1 MFREQRLCRN
11 ILRHMLFVMAL
22 TISMVHI
29 INVAHAT
36 DQEPAV
42 EDTDTKDNPKE
53 PYSLGY
59 VGDLSTH
66 TAAYEDTLVNVSR
79 GYGLGFV
86 ELRAANPEIDP
97 WLPGEG
103 TKIKLPTR
111 HLIPDAPRDGI
122 IINLPEMRLYS
133 FVNTGEPP
141 LTFPI
146 GVGRVGLDTP
156 LGQTTVI
163 SKTVAPKWRPT
174 KRMREE
180 DPELPAVVGPG
191 PQNPLGTHALYLGWP
206 EYAIHGTNK
215 PYGIGRRVSSGC
227 VRMYPENIKE
237 FYYATPVGTKVTVVN
252 QPIKAAWINDELY
265 LEAHA
270 TLTQADR
277 VEKLGGYPSYE
288 VTEADMQLINKIAG
302 DHKDKL
308 NWLQIRKVIRER
320 SGVPLLIATR
330 PATAVT
336 THETAKKQD
345 KAHINTLEDEI
356 TPEEK
361 LSDSEHTM
369 PADETV
375 TKDNKTEKEGAADT
389 KKPARKRP
397 VFKHNS

>member
-1 MFREQRLCRN
+1 
-11 ILRHMLFVMAL
+11 MLFLLAL
-22 TISMVHI
+22 AIGTGHI
-29 INVAHAT
+29 ISIAHAADPEAEAQST
-36 DQEPAV
+36 DKANE
-42 EDTDTKDNPKE
+42 KDVPKE

-66 TAAYEDTLVNVSR
+66 IAAYEDTLVNVSR

-86 ELRAANPEIDP
+86 ELRAANPGIDP
-97 WLPGEG
+97 WIPGKG

-237 FYYATPVGTKVTVVN
+237 FYYATPIGTKVTVVN
-252 QPIKAAWINDELY
+252 QPIKAAWIEDELY

-270 TLTQADR
+270 TLSQSDR
-277 VEKLGGYPSYE
+277 VEEIGGYPPYE
-288 VTEADMQLINKIAG
+288 VTDADMKLIRDIAG
-302 DHKDKL
+302 EHEDKL
-308 NWLQIRKVIRER
+308 NWLQIRKIIRER
-320 SGVPLLIATR
+320 SGTPLLIATR
-330 PATAVT
+330 PAPTPVVT
-336 THETAKKQD
+336 EE
-345 KAHINTLEDEI
+345 KADEHAQTDMRKDPNTPENTD

-361 LSDSEHTM
+361 LSDSEHAVPT
-369 PADETV
+369 DETAIE
-375 TKDNKTEKEGAADT
+375 DEKEAEDT